1 MRRVIGFLNPIRII
15 IIINSKFNG
24 NMRQMTKSKG
34 ERRPGTV
41 QWNNAQR
48 TMEKKDGLS
57 ILQER
62 VAGDS
67 RPAATK
73 SRFSGKKRA
82 KSSQ

>member
-1 MRRVIGFLNPIRII
+1 
-15 IIINSKFNG
+15 
-24 NMRQMTKSKG
+24 MTKSKG

-73 SRFSGKKRA
+73 SGNSGKKRA
-82 KSSQ
+82 KIGTLFHCTRPSIPFYAAASAQANPLRG